1 MITGG
6 NLSTRRLSNALIMRP
21 LFHII
26 LLACVLFS
34 TTTNADDKAITFNAF
49 YKLYSSGMEI
59 GESRQNIRNAGNNR
73 YIFESN
79 SRTTGLAKILF
90 NKQIIQQSQWQMVN
104 DRLVPVEY
112 SYKRY
117 RGDLDRIVT
126 SHFDWENQRV
136 LNRVNDQKLELPLHE
151 GMLDQL
157 LYQFAIMHDMQ
168 NGVMPTQYTVA
179 DTRRLK
185 TYYFDKL
192 GEETIT
198 TPLGDL
204 DTIKLLHYKKNDEK
218 RLVFWCSPEY
228 QYLPVKIEI
237 TEDDGRSITVMIQ
250 SVEGLKKS

>member
-1 MITGG
+1 MDG
-6 NLSTRRLSNALIMRP
+6 NLSTRTQSNALIMRP
-21 LFHII
+21 LIPII
-26 LLACVLFS
+26 LPLCLLFS
-34 TTTNADDKAITFNAF
+34 TTADAGDQAITFDAL

-59 GESRQNIRNAGNNR
+59 GESRQNIRNTGNNQ
-73 YIFESN
+73 YIFESK
-79 SRTTGLAKILF
+79 SRTTGFAKLIL
-90 NKQIIQQSQWQMVN
+90 NKQIIEQSRWQMVN
-104 DRLVPVEY
+104 GRLVPVDY

-117 RGDLDRIVT
+117 LGELDRIVT

-151 GMLDQL
+151 GMLDKL

-168 NGVMPTQYTVA
+168 KGVLPTQYTVA

-192 GEETIT
+192 GEEKIT

-218 RLVFWCSPEY
+218 RLVFWCAPEY

-250 SVEGLKKS
+250 SVDGLKKS